1 MKVEKTALP
10 QVLDNRIVIDYLT
23 FVSKCD
29 SERSII
35 KLLGLDNLE
44 FEEYN
49 TGFYGYQKSLR
60 YDNNI
65 IILYG
70 GHSYWSDKDD
80 KMITDNNICFQMSGN
95 GCRTFEDVS
104 DISFM
109 DLFEYLYDNKE
120 DYNITRLDIAYD
132 DFENLLDINVLF
144 QDMIAQNY
152 SSRTRFYEFC
162 GGSNGLSLYFGSPD
176 SEFRLRIYDKASEQK
191 IFDGQHWVRVEMQLR
206 KDRAISAV
214 DYINSGLCIDEVYFN
229 ILNNYLRFVTPCGDK
244 NKSRWK
250 TAPYWEKFLK
260 YHDKISLYVEPGN
273 DYNSLKLMYYVE
285 KQCAPSLA
293 TYCANFGLLSLLK
306 LVFNKSQE
314 IHNSKYTNLLF
325 KNNKDFERLRFEIS
339 RLLGDEL
346 YSIEGLNYD
355 RH

>member
-1 MKVEKTALP
+1 MKVERTALP

-29 SERSII
+29 SERTII
-35 KLLGLDNLE
+35 KLLGLESLD
-44 FEEYN
+44 FEEYDS
-49 TGFYGYQKSLR
+49 GFYGYKKSLR

-70 GHSYWSDKDD
+70 GHSYWSDKDN
-80 KMITDNNICFQMSGN
+80 KMVSDDNICFQMSGN

-104 DISFM
+104 NVSFM
-109 DLFEYLYDNKE
+109 DLFKYLFENKE
-120 DYNITRLDIAYD
+120 DYNVTRLDIAYD

-152 SSRTRFYEFC
+152 RSKTRFYEFR

-191 IFDGQHWVRVEMQLR
+191 ISDGQHWVRVEMQLR

-229 ILNNYLRFVTPCGDK
+229 ILNNYLCFVTPGIDS

-250 TAPYWEKFLK
+250 IASYWEKFLK

-273 DYNSLKLMYYVE
+273 DYNSLKLAYYVE
-285 KQCAPSLA
+285 KQCSPSIA
-293 TYCANFGLLSLLK
+293 TYCANFGLLAFLK

-314 IHNSKYTNLLF
+314 IHNSKYTNLLS
-325 KNNKDFERLRFEIS
+325 KNNKDFKRLQSDIVD
-339 RLLGDEL
+339 LLGDEL
-346 YSIEGLNYD
+346 YSIEVFSYD
-355 RH
+355 